1 MVDNILNKEIDL
13 LKKEGNIYDILSDP
27 FSNPEIIS
35 DLNKKGKI
43 VWKIKGQEE
52 MNSSIRISVES
63 DRVLI
68 YFNDK
73 SQSLSFL
80 SPIILKSTYEN
91 MTNHDDKG
99 QIVVNAKRGQIVKK
113 KKGEYPK
120 YYTVD
125 EIGNQSLKI
134 ANVLYDKEIENFY
147 HKKKYGPLIVE
158 GVELERLALVPDPQ
172 YCNRIYEKEMCL
184 NLKVE
189 NTSDPK
195 DHNLENR
202 LCRYTNYQNAKS
214 NYCINLPKYLR
225 SSTKFY
231 MRNKKRLQLLIGI
244 FDQHNKACKERDNNR
259 DTEGNKCN
267 EEKIQDMKLEITECI
282 ISVIVEEMRD
292 KFLRDK
298 IVEYLVI
305 FEEYL
310 SDKQE
315 YREFKKLDVSQKKKR
330 YFDDLIADPL
340 YNYLTDRLANLL
352 NEYLTDRLANL
363 LNEYLDV
370 QTTDSLHN
378 YLNTQLEEYANMN
391 YLFEIIKDIEKTITS
406 PTVVGSGKQR
416 KKKSLFKNRKKIT
429 SRKRNYSRKKKI
441 IRHP

>member
-1 MVDNILNKEIDL
+1 M
-13 LKKEGNIYDILSDP
+13 
-27 FSNPEIIS
+27 
-35 DLNKKGKI
+35 
-43 VWKIKGQEE
+43 
-52 MNSSIRISVES
+52 
-63 DRVLI
+63 
-68 YFNDK
+68 
-73 SQSLSFL
+73 
-80 SPIILKSTYEN
+80 
-91 MTNHDDKG
+91 
-99 QIVVNAKRGQIVKK
+99 
-113 KKGEYPK
+113 
-120 YYTVD
+120 
-125 EIGNQSLKI
+125 
-134 ANVLYDKEIENFY
+134 
-147 HKKKYGPLIVE
+147 
-158 GVELERLALVPDPQ
+158 ELERLALVPDPQ

-225 SSTKFY
+225 SSTKFN
-231 MRNKKRLQLLIGI
+231 MKNKDRLQLLIGI
-244 FDQHNKACKERDNNR
+244 FDQHIKVCKERDNNR

-352 NEYLTDRLANL
+352 NEYL
-363 LNEYLDV
+363 DV
-370 QTTDSLHN
+370 QTTNSLHN
-378 YLNTQLEEYANMN
+378 YLNTKLEEYANMN
-391 YLFEIIKDIEKTITS
+391 YLFEIIKDIEKTLS
-406 PTVVGSGKQR
+406 PIKVGSGKQR
-416 KKKSLFKNRKKIT
+416 KKKSLFKDRKKIT
-429 SRKRNYSRKKKI
+429 SRKRNYSRKKK
-441 IRHP
+441 